1 MTLSEY
7 IKAIGHES
15 AAKAFGVSESAIKS
29 WRWGARRPR
38 PDKAHEIE
46 TVTNGLVRFAEIYP
60 RPDKDNNDTPKGEPH
75 GP

>member
-1 MTLSEY
+1 MNLPDY
-7 IKAIGHES
+7 IKAIGHEA

-46 TVTNGLVRFAEIYP
+46 AVTGGRVRFADIYP
-60 RPDKDNNDTPKGEPH
+60 RPDRANTD
-75 GP
+75 